1 MSLCTTV
8 NSSYNSKPN
17 QRQYLRV
24 GRDSDRPGWWT
35 VRSDL
40 SLPGMVIS
48 SWGSGGGWHTESN
61 SICTDGANDA
71 PPAFSGL
78 SLTGNRNKGEWILSK
93 HSSIQLVRLQNTY
106 SSHTFRGS
114 KIQANKGWWHVN
126 IHRAWYYVWKDLT
139 AEFRCLDRNPVLS
152 AVYSVSN
159 ATHTF
164 SYTVTC
170 ILVESMSNVV
180 WCY

>member
-48 SWGSGGGWHTESN
+48 SWGSGGG
-61 SICTDGANDA
+61 
-71 PPAFSGL
+71 
-78 SLTGNRNKGEWILSK
+78 
-93 HSSIQLVRLQNTY
+93 
-106 SSHTFRGS
+106 
-114 KIQANKGWWHVN
+114 
-126 IHRAWYYVWKDLT
+126 
-139 AEFRCLDRNPVLS
+139 
-152 AVYSVSN
+152 
-159 ATHTF
+159 
-164 SYTVTC
+164 
-170 ILVESMSNVV
+170 
-180 WCY
+180 